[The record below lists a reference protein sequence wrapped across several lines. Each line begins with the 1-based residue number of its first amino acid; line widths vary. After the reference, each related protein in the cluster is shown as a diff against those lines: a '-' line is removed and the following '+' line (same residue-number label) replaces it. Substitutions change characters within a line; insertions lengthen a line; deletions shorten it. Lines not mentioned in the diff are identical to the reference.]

1 MVEVLSRE
9 PRLVPQA
16 ATVFQGHAV
25 WSSDQLMSEV
35 ARGSWGLVRA
45 TDEDLKLLDGDPEDR
60 WAALWQ
66 DRAVLQREGS
76 DSRPDAR
83 ATSVRRGH
91 DEGEEREERGTANPT
106 AGCIGLGACIIA

>member
-1 MVEVLSRE
+1 
-9 PRLVPQA
+9 
-16 ATVFQGHAV
+16 
-25 WSSDQLMSEV
+25 MSEV

-91 DEGEEREERGTANPT
+91 DEVPTENGQTNMEECYPPGN
-106 AGCIGLGACIIA
+106 